1 MKLTTLALALLTSFS
16 VMAADETDSIL
27 DQASEK
33 ADGVELADTVVRPD
47 YIEIERLSNSK
58 GSDSA
63 RR

>member
-47 YIEIERLSNSK
+47 YIEIEPPLEQ
-58 GSDSA
+58 
-63 RR
+63 